1 MYIYIYIYMYNHI
14 YTCTDSLAGF
24 ETICSARYCS
34 LMISGCVLRKNHEQW
49 RTLTPDVTLN
59 VAENAVQTQPVLL
72 VVFISESANGC
83 GKQRNGEVAMQP
95 VEMELAFVEFGV
107 PLKISLALV
116 KKAANLAMP
125 PSAVVMHV
133 LGVRI
138 ILAIGVIVIMLVA
151 MAPKC
156 NL

>member
-1 MYIYIYIYMYNHI
+1 MR
-14 YTCTDSLAGF
+14 
-24 ETICSARYCS
+24 CSER
-34 LMISGCVLRKNHEQW
+34 NHEQW
-49 RTLTPDVTLN
+49 RTLTPDVTPN
-59 VAENAVQTQPVLL
+59 VAVNAVQTQPVLL
-72 VVFISESANGC
+72 VVFILESAKGC
-83 GKQRNGEVAMQP
+83 GKQRNGEVAMQL

-107 PLKISLALV
+107 PLKISLVLV